1 MSDIILYASIA
12 SRSIAAYWMLEELGV
27 AYRVVDVDLKE
38 GKHKR
43 PDYLAINPSGRVPAI
58 AIDGVVVSERPA
70 ICALL
75 ADRFGYGRL
84 APRIEAPERGPY
96 LKWLVYATAVID
108 PAIAVHISK
117 PEPPLREMTWG
128 SAEHVVGILGDALA
142 GKSWLLGDWFTAAD
156 VVVGS
161 VIVAAL
167 YNNQLP
173 ESATLRAYNDRIMA
187 RPAFQ
192 RGADL
197 TWPRA
202 LFPRD

>member
-27 AYRVVDVDLKE
+27 PYRVVDVDLKE
-38 GKHKR
+38 GKQKR
-43 PDYLAINPSGRVPAI
+43 PDYLAINPAGRVPAI
-58 AIDGVVVSERPA
+58 SIDGVVVSERPA

-84 APRIEAPERGPY
+84 APTIEAPERGPY
-96 LKWLVYATAVID
+96 LQWLAYATAVID
-108 PAIAVHISK
+108 PAIAVYLSR
-117 PEPPLREMTWG
+117 PDPPLREMTWG

-161 VIVAAL
+161 VIVMAL

-173 ESATLRAYNDRIMA
+173 ENGALRAYNERIMA
-187 RPAFQ
+187 RPVFKRA
-192 RGADL
+192 ADL
-197 TWPRA
+197 TWPPA
-202 LFPRD
+202 LFPR